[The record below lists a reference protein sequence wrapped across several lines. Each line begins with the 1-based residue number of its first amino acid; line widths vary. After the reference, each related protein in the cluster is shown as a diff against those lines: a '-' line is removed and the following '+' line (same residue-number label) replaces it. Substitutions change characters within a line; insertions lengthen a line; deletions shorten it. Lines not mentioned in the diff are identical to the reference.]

1 MLAHRRL
8 LAFLLTAA
16 AVVVGLEAAHPAP
29 PVTVALTVAARDLPA
44 GTVLTRQD
52 LASVEVPPGGVPDAV
67 VAHPVGATLAAPLR
81 RGEPVTDVRIVG
93 PALTTGHPELTA
105 VPVRFPDA
113 DMAGL
118 LHTGDRI
125 NLYATNPANGD
136 TTPVAADALVLGL
149 PAAASSAGSSGGSS
163 EGVSGTGVMNVLGGR
178 LVIVG
183 VAASSV
189 ETVTSAGVG
198 GFLTFA
204 Y

>member
-16 AVVVGLEAAHPAP
+16 AVVVGLDAARPAP
-29 PVTVALTVAARDLPA
+29 PTTVTMAVAARDLPA
-44 GTVLTRQD
+44 GTVITRTDLT
-52 LASVEVPPGGVPDAV
+52 SVRVPPDGVPDDLLG
-67 VAHPVGATLAAPLR
+67 HPEGATLAAPVR
-81 RGEPVTDVRIVG
+81 RGEPVTDVRVVG
-93 PALTTGHPELTA
+93 PDIASGHPELTA
-105 VPVRFPDA
+105 VPVRFADA
-113 DMAGL
+113 DMAAL
-118 LHTGDRI
+118 LRDGDRVD
-125 NLYATNPANGD
+125 LYSTDPATGRTSPI
-136 TTPVAADALVLGL
+136 AADALVLGL
-149 PAAASSAGSSGGSS
+149 PAAGGEASTTLKKSGNN
-163 EGVSGTGVMNVLGGR
+163 GVTNALGGR

>member
-16 AVVVGLEAAHPAP
+16 AVVGGLEAAHPAP
-29 PVTVALTVAARDLPA
+29 PTTVTMAVAAHDLPA
-44 GTVLTRQD
+44 GAVLSRGD
-52 LASVEVPPGGVPDAV
+52 LASVEVAPGDVPDDV
-67 VAHPVGATLAAPLR
+67 VAHPIGATLAAPVR
-81 RGEPVTDVRIVG
+81 RGEPVTDVRVIG
-93 PALTTGHPELTA
+93 PDLTTGHPELTA
-105 VPVRFPDA
+105 VPVRFADA

-118 LHTGDRI
+118 LHPGDRI
-125 NLYATNPANGD
+125 DLYATDPANGH
-136 TTPVAADALVLGL
+136 TTAVATDALVLGL
-149 PAAASSAGSSGGSS
+149 PPASTGADSSARGAGN
-163 EGVSGTGVMNVLGGR
+163 GVTNALGGR

-183 VAASSV
+183 VTASSV

>member
-16 AVVVGLEAAHPAP
+16 AVVVGLDAARPAP
-29 PVTVALTVAARDLPA
+29 PTTITMAVAARDLPA
-44 GTVLTRQD
+44 GTVLTSSD
-52 LASVEVPPGGVPDAV
+52 LTSVKVPPGGVPDDL
-67 VAHPVGATLAAPLR
+67 VADPQGTTLATPVR
-81 RGEPVTDVRIVG
+81 RGEPVTDVRVVG
-93 PALTTGHPELTA
+93 PRLTAGHPELTA
-105 VPVRFPDA
+105 LPVRFADA
-113 DMAGL
+113 EMAAL
-118 LHTGDRI
+118 LRAGDRVR
-125 NLYATNPANGD
+125 LYSTDPASGR
-136 TTPVAADALVLGL
+136 TSLITPEALVLGL
-149 PAAASSAGSSGGSS
+149 PAQGDENSLSPKKSGNN
-163 EGVSGTGVMNVLGGR
+163 GVTNSLGGR